1 MVKSSLN
8 KATLQRLTIDAYSTI
23 LDALRVIDEGGEA
36 IAFVCDDQN
45 RVIGTLTDGDVR
57 RALLAGSTL
66 GDRGL
71 QAIMHKDF
79 VHVTPATGRAEVLDI
94 MRARNINQ
102 LPVLD
107 EHGRLCGLHTIAQM
121 ISTVDLPN
129 SAVVLAGGRGTRL
142 HPLTESIPKPMIT
155 VAGRPIL
162 ERLVLH
168 LMSYGIRDIHIS
180 VNYLAHVIES
190 HFGDGSR
197 FGCRIHYLR
206 ETEPLGTGGPLALLD
221 PQPTLPIVVVNGDL
235 VTQCDIGRMLEFHN
249 RGRYVAT
256 FGMKPYDVEIPFG
269 VADVEGDRLVG
280 LREKPTDR
288 LLINAGVYVI
298 SPELLSWIP
307 RDRNFPITDLFERCL
322 REQRPV
328 GAHLVE
334 DEWLDVGRQAELRK
348 ARGVE

>member
-1 MVKSSLN
+1 MRAGLAVARANGK
-8 KATLQRLTIDAYSTI
+8 RW
-23 LDALRVIDEGGEA
+23 GGSKTGRR
-36 IAFVCDDQN
+36 ICVTDDQG

-71 QAIMHKDF
+71 QAIMHRDF
-79 VHVTPATGRAEVLDI
+79 AHVTPATGRAEVLDI

-121 ISTVDLPN
+121 ISRDDLPN

-168 LMSYGIRDIHIS
+168 LMSCGIRDIHIS

-197 FGCRIHYLR
+197 FGCRIRYLR
-206 ETEPLGTGGPLALLD
+206 ETEPLGTGGPLALLN
-221 PQPTLPIVVVNGDL
+221 PEPTLPIVARAMAG
-235 VTQCDIGRMLEFHN
+235 C
-249 RGRYVAT
+249 VASRT
-256 FGMKPYDVEIPFG
+256 IARSCACAFIAPPL
-269 VADVEGDRLVG
+269 AAA
-280 LREKPTDR
+280 
-288 LLINAGVYVI
+288 NAAAK
-298 SPELLSWIP
+298 
-307 RDRNFPITDLFERCL
+307 R
-322 REQRPV
+322 
-328 GAHLVE
+328 
-334 DEWLDVGRQAELRK
+334 
-348 ARGVE
+348 